1 MINAIMC
8 ISEFA
13 TKLVAGL
20 SGLVVAVLIIVIVWA
35 VAHKKSK

>member
-1 MINAIMC
+1 MTSALLC

-20 SGLVVAVLIIVIVWA
+20 SGLIVAIAIIVIVWF
-35 VAHKKSK
+35 VIRKKG